1 MTLAT
6 LPTNQHGSN
15 NRSILLLCIG
25 RLRLKDIILGFLMIL
40 FMMMI
45 MTMIMM
51 VEKALHKSSSVCYHH
66 IRHRGDFVHDDHGD
80 DDGGGKSII

>member
-1 MTLAT
+1 
-6 LPTNQHGSN
+6 
-15 NRSILLLCIG
+15 
-25 RLRLKDIILGFLMIL
+25 MIL